1 MMTLTFGNGEA
12 FAPGEA
18 SYDYRPATSGET
30 TPRVVIE
37 VTINGITTEAMVDTG
52 GVYFLCNPRIARR
65 LQLEGAE
72 ATSVPQSIEIRGFSV
87 QGRLYRL
94 LLTIPA
100 ESGETLDLQVT
111 AFVPE
116 EDEENWGDF
125 PCILGFFGG
134 LERARFAID
143 PVTETFYFG
152 PTS

>member
-1 MMTLTFGNGEA
+1 MMPLTFGNGQA

-30 TPRVVIE
+30 TSRVFIE
-37 VTINGITTEAMVDTG
+37 VTINGITTDAMVDTG
-52 GVYFLCNPRIARR
+52 GVYFLCQPHIAHR
-65 LQLEGAE
+65 LQLEEAE
-72 ATSVPQSIEIRGFSV
+72 ATSGPLSILIRGIQV

-125 PCILGFFGG
+125 PCILGFHGC

-143 PVTETFYFG
+143 PGTYTFYFG